1 LELVKRILFGTKIQK
16 NTIIGTSFII
26 LLLKYDGFVRKKYY
40 ICHQNIIF
48 TPTTKKT
55 MSALISVI
63 PILLLIV
70 LMMGF
75 KVSGYRSAITTLIVT
90 ILLSL
95 FAVPAM
101 SIIPEKYADTSILG
115 ITLWSIVEGLL
126 KACFPIIL
134 IIICAIFSYNILCET
149 KEVETI
155 KAQFIQMT
163 SDKGLLVLLLTWG
176 LGGVL
181 EGMAGFGTA
190 VAIPAAILIGLGF
203 KPMFSA
209 VICLVANTVAVG
221 FGAVGLPATT
231 LANQVAASGVAT
243 PEELCEVATFIIL
256 QLSLMFFITPFLILM
271 MTDKTKILKNICIAL
286 FVGTCSIIVQFCCA
300 HWIGPETPAILGSVA
315 AIFAMLIYNKLFI
328 HDENPADEVIVEKK
342 KLGIAKTL
350 KAWSVY
356 GLIIFFI
363 LISSKIVPP
372 VNDLLSNTLVTKF
385 DIPVIGNTF
394 KFGWLSNAGLMI
406 FLGAVI
412 GGMIQGMSLSSLM
425 NLLAKTTLNLQKTI
439 VTICCLVAIAML
451 MNNTGMTNDI
461 AKGLVLLTG
470 ATFPFF
476 APLIGSI
483 GTFVTGSAT
492 NANILFGKLQAT
504 AASDLGLVNQ
514 GTFFGVTG
522 NETNWLAAANCAGS
536 EGGKLLSPQSIAIA
550 TAACNMEGQD
560 GNIMRKTMPFA
571 IFWILMN
578 GLIVFL
584 GLHVI

>member
-1 LELVKRILFGTKIQK
+1 
-16 NTIIGTSFII
+16 
-26 LLLKYDGFVRKKYY
+26 
-40 ICHQNIIF
+40 
-48 TPTTKKT
+48 
-55 MSALISVI
+55 MSALVSAI
-63 PILLLIV
+63 PILLLII

-75 KVSGYRSAITTLIVT
+75 KVSGYKSAIITLIVT
-90 ILLSL
+90 VVLAL
-95 FAVPAM
+95 FAAPAM
-101 SIIPEKYADTSILG
+101 GIVPQKYAEASIFG
-115 ITLWSIVEGLL
+115 ITIWSVVEGLL

-149 KEVETI
+149 KEIETI
-155 KAQFIQMT
+155 KTQFIQMT

-209 VICLVANTVAVG
+209 VICLIANTVAVG

-231 LANQVAASGVAT
+231 LANQVAASGTAT

-256 QLSLMFFITPFLILM
+256 QLSLMFYITPFLILM
-271 MTDKTKILKNICIAL
+271 LTDKTKILKNVSIAL
-286 FVGTCSIIVQFCCA
+286 FVGTCSIVVQFCCA
-300 HWIGPETPAILGSVA
+300 HFIGPETPAILGSVA
-315 AIFAMLIYNKLFI
+315 AIAAMLLYNKLFI
-328 HDENPADEVIVEKK
+328 HDENPNDEVKVERKNFG
-342 KLGIAKTL
+342 LTKTL

-372 VNDLLSNTLVTKF
+372 INELLGSTLVTKF
-385 DIPVIGNTF
+385 DLPVIGNTF

-406 FLGAVI
+406 FLGAMI
-412 GGMIQGMSLSSLM
+412 GGLIQGMSFGALM
-425 NLLAKTTLNLQKTI
+425 KLLAKTTLNLQKTV
-439 VTICCLVAIAML
+439 VTICCLVAMAML

-461 AKGLVLLTG
+461 AKGLVMLTG
-470 ATFPFF
+470 AAFPFF

-514 GTFFGVTG
+514 GTFFGVSG
-522 NETNWLAAANCAGS
+522 SETNWLAAANCAGS

-550 TAACNMEGQD
+550 TAACDMEGQD
-560 GNIMRKTMPFA
+560 GDIMRKTMPFA

-578 GLIVFL
+578 GLMVFL

>member
-1 LELVKRILFGTKIQK
+1 MAAI
-16 NTIIGTSFII
+16 
-26 LLLKYDGFVRKKYY
+26 
-40 ICHQNIIF
+40 
-48 TPTTKKT
+48 
-55 MSALISVI
+55 ISVI
-63 PILLLIV
+63 PILLLFV
-70 LMMGF
+70 LMMGL
-75 KVSGYRSAITTLIVT
+75 KVSGWKSALVTLVVT
-90 ILLSL
+90 ILLAL
-95 FAVPAM
+95 FVAPSIGIVPA
-101 SIIPEKYADTSILG
+101 KYAGASIYG
-115 ITLWSIVEGLL
+115 IAFWSVIEGFL

-134 IIICAIFSYNILCET
+134 IVICAIFSYSILCET
-149 KEVETI
+149 KEIETI
-155 KAQFIQMT
+155 KAQFIQLT

-176 LGGVL
+176 FGGVL

-231 LANQVAASGVAT
+231 LAN
-243 PEELCEVATFIIL
+243 EVAGELTGGMASHEMLCSISTYIII
-256 QLSLMFFITPFLILM
+256 QLSLMFYITPFFILM
-271 MTDKTKILKNICIAL
+271 MTDRTKLLKNVTLAF
-286 FVGTCSIIVQFCCA
+286 FVGTFSILIQFLCA
-300 HWIGPETPAILGSVA
+300 LFLGPETPAILGSVGS
-315 AIFAMLIYNKLFI
+315 IIAMLIYNKLFI
-328 HDENPADEVIVEKK
+328 RDENPADEVIVEKK
-342 KLGIAKTL
+342 KFGLAKTL

-372 VNDLLSNTLVTKF
+372 INEVLNQTLVTKF
-385 DIPVIGNTF
+385 DLPVIGNTF

-412 GGMIQGMSLSSLM
+412 GGLIQGMSIGKLLK
-425 NLLAKTTLNLQKTI
+425 LLAKTTLNLQKTV
-439 VTICCLVAIAML
+439 VTICCLVAMAML

-470 ATFPFF
+470 AAFPFF

-522 NETNWLAAANCAGS
+522 SETNWLAAANCAGS

-550 TAACNMEGQD
+550 TAACDMEGQD
-560 GNIMRKTMPFA
+560 GDIMRKTMPFA

-578 GLIVFL
+578 GLMVFL

>member
-1 LELVKRILFGTKIQK
+1 
-16 NTIIGTSFII
+16 
-26 LLLKYDGFVRKKYY
+26 
-40 ICHQNIIF
+40 
-48 TPTTKKT
+48 
-55 MSALISVI
+55 MSALVSAI

-75 KVSGYRSAITTLIVT
+75 KVSGYKSAIITLIVT
-90 ILLSL
+90 VVLAL
-95 FAVPAM
+95 FAAPTLGIV
-101 SIIPEKYADTSILG
+101 PEKYAQASIVG
-115 ITLWSIVEGLL
+115 ITLWSVVEGLL

-149 KEVETI
+149 KEIETI
-155 KAQFIQMT
+155 KTQFIQMT

-209 VICLVANTVAVG
+209 VICLIANTVAVG

-231 LANQVAASGVAT
+231 LANQVAASGTAT

-271 MTDKTKILKNICIAL
+271 LTDKTKVVKNICIAL
-286 FVGTCSIIVQFCCA
+286 FVGSFSIIVQFCCA
-300 HWIGPETPAILGSVA
+300 HFIGPETPAILGSVA
-315 AIFAMLIYNKLFI
+315 AIAAMLIYNKLFI
-328 HDENPADEVIVEKK
+328 HDESANDTVQIEKK
-342 KLGIAKTL
+342 NFGLVKTL

-372 VNDLLSNTLVTKF
+372 VNELLGSTLVTKF
-385 DIPVIGNTF
+385 ELPVIGNTF

-412 GGMIQGMSLSSLM
+412 GGLIQGMSIGALLK
-425 NLLAKTTLNLQKTI
+425 LLAKTTLNLQKTV
-439 VTICCLVAIAML
+439 VTICCLVAMAML
-451 MNNTGMTNDI
+451 MNNVGMTNDI
-461 AKGLVLLTG
+461 AKGLVMLTG
-470 ATFPFF
+470 VAFPFF

-504 AASDLGLVNQ
+504 AATDLGLVNQ
-514 GTFFGVTG
+514 GTFFGVSG
-522 NETNWLAAANCAGS
+522 SETNWLAAANCAGS

-550 TAACNMEGQD
+550 TAACDMEGQD
-560 GNIMRKTMPFA
+560 GDIMRKTMPFA

-578 GLIVFL
+578 GLMVFL

>member
-1 LELVKRILFGTKIQK
+1 MTALV
-16 NTIIGTSFII
+16 
-26 LLLKYDGFVRKKYY
+26 
-40 ICHQNIIF
+40 
-48 TPTTKKT
+48 
-55 MSALISVI
+55 SVI

-75 KVSGYRSAITTLIVT
+75 KVSGYKSAIVTLVVT
-90 ILLSL
+90 VLLAL
-95 FAVPAM
+95 FAAPAM
-101 SIIPEKYADTSILG
+101 GIIPEKYTGVSIYG
-115 ITLWSIVEGLL
+115 ITLWSVIEGFL

-149 KEVETI
+149 KEIETI
-155 KAQFIQMT
+155 KTQFIQMT

-231 LANQVAASGVAT
+231 LANQVAASGAAS
-243 PEELCEVATFIIL
+243 PEELCEVATFIIV

-271 MTDKTKILKNICIAL
+271 MTDRKKILKNLSIAL
-286 FVGTCSIIVQFCCA
+286 FVGAFSITVQFCCA
-300 HWIGPETPAILGSVA
+300 HFIGPETPAILGSVA
-315 AIFAMLIYNKLFI
+315 AIIAMLIYNKLFI
-328 HDENPADEVIVEKK
+328 KNTDADGVKIEKK
-342 KLGIAKTL
+342 KFGMKKTL

-372 VNDLLSNTLVTKF
+372 VNELLNNTLVTKF
-385 DIPVIGNTF
+385 DIPVIGNAF

-406 FLGAVI
+406 FLGAII
-412 GGMIQGMSLSSLM
+412 GGLIQGMSFGRLM
-425 NLLAKTTLNLQKTI
+425 RLLAKTTINLQKTV
-439 VTICCLVAIAML
+439 VTICCLVAMAML

-461 AKGLVLLTG
+461 AKGLVELTG
-470 ATFPFF
+470 SVFPFF

-504 AASDLGLVNQ
+504 AASDLGLVHQ
-514 GTFFGVTG
+514 STFFGISG

-550 TAACNMEGQD
+550 TAACDMEGQD
-560 GNIMRKTMPFA
+560 GEIMRKTMPFA

-578 GLIVFL
+578 GLMVFL
-584 GLHVI
+584 GLHVF

>member
-1 LELVKRILFGTKIQK
+1 
-16 NTIIGTSFII
+16 
-26 LLLKYDGFVRKKYY
+26 
-40 ICHQNIIF
+40 
-48 TPTTKKT
+48 
-55 MSALISVI
+55 
-63 PILLLIV
+63 
-70 LMMGF
+70 MMGF
-75 KVSGYRSAITTLIVT
+75 KVSGYKSAIVTLIVT
-90 ILLSL
+90 ILLAL
-95 FAVPAM
+95 FAAPSLGIV
-101 SIIPEKYADTSILG
+101 PEKFADASIVG
-115 ITLWSIVEGLL
+115 VSIWSVVEGLL

-149 KEVETI
+149 KEIETI
-155 KAQFIQMT
+155 KTQFIQMT

-231 LANQVAASGVAT
+231 LANQVAAEGVAS
-243 PEELCEVATFIIL
+243 PEMLCEVATFIII
-256 QLSLMFFITPFLILM
+256 QLALMFYITPFLILM
-271 MTDKTKILKNICIAL
+271 MTDRKKIVKNITLAL
-286 FVGTCSIIVQFCCA
+286 FVGTFSILVQFCCA
-300 HWIGPETPAILGSVA
+300 HFIGPETPAILGSVA
-315 AIFAMLIYNKLFI
+315 AIIAMLIYNKLFI
-328 HDENPADEVIVEKK
+328 HDEDASDEVIVEKK
-342 KLGIAKTL
+342 KFGTAKTL

-363 LISSKIVPP
+363 LISSKIVPAI
-372 VNDLLSNTLVTKF
+372 NTALNSTLVTQF
-385 DIPVIGNTF
+385 NLPVTGNTF

-412 GGMIQGMSLSSLM
+412 GGMIQGLSFGKLM
-425 NLLAKTTLNLQKTI
+425 KLLCKTTINLQKTA
-439 VTICCLVAIAML
+439 VTICCLVAMAML

-461 AKGLVLLTG
+461 AKGLVALTG
-470 ATFPFF
+470 TFFPFF

-514 GTFFGVTG
+514 GTFFGVSG

-550 TAACNMEGQD
+550 TAACDMEGQD
-560 GNIMRKTMPFA
+560 GEIMRKTMPFA

-578 GLIVFL
+578 GLMVFL
-584 GLHVI
+584 GLHVF

>member
-1 LELVKRILFGTKIQK
+1 
-16 NTIIGTSFII
+16 
-26 LLLKYDGFVRKKYY
+26 
-40 ICHQNIIF
+40 
-48 TPTTKKT
+48 
-55 MSALISVI
+55 MSALVSAI

-75 KVSGYRSAITTLIVT
+75 KVSGYKSAIVTLIVT
-90 ILLSL
+90 VVLAL
-95 FAVPAM
+95 FAAPALG
-101 SIIPEKYADTSILG
+101 IVPEKYAQASIVG
-115 ITLWSIVEGLL
+115 ITLWSVVEGLL

-149 KEVETI
+149 KEIETI
-155 KAQFIQMT
+155 KTQFIQMT

-209 VICLVANTVAVG
+209 VICLIANTVAVG

-231 LANQVAASGVAT
+231 LANQVAASGTAT

-271 MTDKTKILKNICIAL
+271 LTDKTKVIKNLCIAL
-286 FVGTCSIIVQFCCA
+286 FVGSFSIIVQFCCA
-300 HWIGPETPAILGSVA
+300 HFIGPETPAILGSVA
-315 AIFAMLIYNKLFI
+315 AIAAMLIYNKLFI
-328 HDENPADEVIVEKK
+328 HDESANDTVQIEKQNFG
-342 KLGIAKTL
+342 LVKTL

-372 VNDLLSNTLVTKF
+372 VNELLGSTLVTKF
-385 DIPVIGNTF
+385 DLPVIGNTF

-412 GGMIQGMSLSSLM
+412 GGLIQGMSIGALLK
-425 NLLAKTTLNLQKTI
+425 LLAKTTLNLQKTV
-439 VTICCLVAIAML
+439 VTICCLVAMAML
-451 MNNTGMTNDI
+451 MNNVGMTNDI
-461 AKGLVLLTG
+461 AKGLVMLTG
-470 ATFPFF
+470 VAFPFF

-504 AASDLGLVNQ
+504 AATDLGLVNQ
-514 GTFFGVTG
+514 GTFFGVSG
-522 NETNWLAAANCAGS
+522 SETNWLAAANCAGS

-550 TAACNMEGQD
+550 TAACDMEGQD
-560 GNIMRKTMPFA
+560 GDIMRKTMPFA

-578 GLIVFL
+578 GLMVFL

>member
-1 LELVKRILFGTKIQK
+1 
-16 NTIIGTSFII
+16 
-26 LLLKYDGFVRKKYY
+26 
-40 ICHQNIIF
+40 
-48 TPTTKKT
+48 
-55 MSALISVI
+55 
-63 PILLLIV
+63 
-70 LMMGF
+70 
-75 KVSGYRSAITTLIVT
+75 
-90 ILLSL
+90 
-95 FAVPAM
+95 
-101 SIIPEKYADTSILG
+101 
-115 ITLWSIVEGLL
+115 
-126 KACFPIIL
+126 
-134 IIICAIFSYNILCET
+134 
-149 KEVETI
+149 
-155 KAQFIQMT
+155 
-163 SDKGLLVLLLTWG
+163 
-176 LGGVL
+176 
-181 EGMAGFGTA
+181 
-190 VAIPAAILIGLGF
+190 
-203 KPMFSA
+203 
-209 VICLVANTVAVG
+209 
-221 FGAVGLPATT
+221 
-231 LANQVAASGVAT
+231 
-243 PEELCEVATFIIL
+243 
-256 QLSLMFFITPFLILM
+256 
-271 MTDKTKILKNICIAL
+271 
-286 FVGTCSIIVQFCCA
+286 
-300 HWIGPETPAILGSVA
+300 
-315 AIFAMLIYNKLFI
+315 MLIYNKLFI

-385 DIPVIGNTF
+385 DIAVIGNTF

-504 AASDLGLVNQ
+504 AASDLGMVNQ

-578 GLIVFL
+578 GLMVFL

>member
-1 LELVKRILFGTKIQK
+1 
-16 NTIIGTSFII
+16 
-26 LLLKYDGFVRKKYY
+26 
-40 ICHQNIIF
+40 
-48 TPTTKKT
+48 
-55 MSALISVI
+55 MSALVSVI
-63 PILLLIV
+63 PIVLLIV

-75 KVSGYRSAITTLIVT
+75 KVSGYKSAIVTLVVT
-90 ILLSL
+90 ILLAL
-95 FAVPAM
+95 FAAPALG
-101 SIIPEKYADTSILG
+101 IIPEKFNDVSIYG
-115 ITLWSIVEGLL
+115 ITLWSVIEGFL

-149 KEVETI
+149 KEIETI
-155 KAQFIQMT
+155 KTQFIQMT

-209 VICLVANTVAVG
+209 VICLIANTVAVG

-231 LANQVAASGVAT
+231 LANQVAAEGVAS
-243 PEELCEVATFIIL
+243 PEMLCEVATFIIV
-256 QLSLMFFITPFLILM
+256 QLALMFYITPFIILM
-271 MTDKTKILKNICIAL
+271 MTDRTKIMKNISLAL
-286 FVGTCSIIVQFCCA
+286 FVGTFSIIVQFCCA
-300 HWIGPETPAILGSVA
+300 HFIGPETPAILGSVA
-315 AIFAMLIYNKLFI
+315 AIIAMLIYNKLFI
-328 HDENPADEVIVEKK
+328 HDESPSDEVVVEKK
-342 KLGIAKTL
+342 KFGLSKTL

-363 LISSKIVPP
+363 LISSKIVPSI
-372 VNDLLSNTLVTKF
+372 NALLNSNLVTQF
-385 DIPVIGNTF
+385 ELPVIGNTF

-412 GGMIQGMSLSSLM
+412 GGLIQGLSFGKLM
-425 NLLAKTTLNLQKTI
+425 NILAKTTINLQKTV
-439 VTICCLVAIAML
+439 VTICCLVAMAML

-461 AKGLVLLTG
+461 AKGLVALTG
-470 ATFPFF
+470 AAFPFF

-504 AASDLGLVNQ
+504 AAADLGLVNQ
-514 GTFFGVTG
+514 STFFGVPG

-550 TAACNMEGQD
+550 TAACDMEGQD
-560 GNIMRKTMPFA
+560 GDIMRKTMPFA

-578 GLIVFL
+578 GLMVFL
-584 GLHVI
+584 GLHVF

>member
-1 LELVKRILFGTKIQK
+1 MT
-16 NTIIGTSFII
+16 
-26 LLLKYDGFVRKKYY
+26 
-40 ICHQNIIF
+40 
-48 TPTTKKT
+48 
-55 MSALISVI
+55 ALISVI
-63 PILLLIV
+63 PIVLLIV

-75 KVSGYRSAITTLIVT
+75 KVSGYKSAMITLVVT
-90 ILLSL
+90 IFLALC
-95 FAVPAM
+95 AVPAM
-101 SIIPEKYADTSILG
+101 GIIPAKYADVSIFG
-115 ITLWSIVEGLL
+115 ITIWSVVEGFL

-149 KEVETI
+149 KEIETI

-209 VICLVANTVAVG
+209 VICLIANTVAVG

-231 LANQVAASGVAT
+231 LANQVAAEGVAS
-243 PEELCEVATFIIL
+243 PEMLCEVATFIIV
-256 QLSLMFFITPFLILM
+256 QLSLMFYITPFLILM
-271 MTDKTKILKNICIAL
+271 MTDRTKIVKNITLAL
-286 FVGTCSIIVQFCCA
+286 FVGTFSIIVQFCCA
-300 HWIGPETPAILGSVA
+300 HFIGPETPAILGSVA
-315 AIFAMLIYNKLFI
+315 AIIAMLIYNKLFI
-328 HDENPADEVIVEKK
+328 HDENPSDEVVVEKK
-342 KLGIAKTL
+342 KFGMSKTL

-372 VNDLLSNTLVTKF
+372 INQILNETLVTKF
-385 DIPVIGNTF
+385 DLPTIGNTF

-406 FLGAVI
+406 FLGATI
-412 GGMIQGMSLSSLM
+412 GGLIQGMSFGKLM
-425 NLLAKTTLNLQKTI
+425 KLLAKTTINLQKTA
-439 VTICCLVAIAML
+439 VTICCLVAMAML

-461 AKGLVLLTG
+461 AKGLVALTG
-470 ATFPFF
+470 TFFPFF

-504 AASDLGLVNQ
+504 AASDLGLVNHS
-514 GTFFGVTG
+514 TFFGVPG

-550 TAACNMEGQD
+550 TAACDMEGQD
-560 GNIMRKTMPFA
+560 GDIMRKTMPFA

-578 GLIVFL
+578 GLMVYL
-584 GLHVI
+584 GLTL

>member
-1 LELVKRILFGTKIQK
+1 
-16 NTIIGTSFII
+16 
-26 LLLKYDGFVRKKYY
+26 
-40 ICHQNIIF
+40 
-48 TPTTKKT
+48 
-55 MSALISVI
+55 MSALVSVI
-63 PILLLIV
+63 PIVLLIV

-75 KVSGYRSAITTLIVT
+75 KVSGYKSAIVTLIVT
-90 ILLSL
+90 ILLAL
-95 FAVPAM
+95 FAAPAM
-101 SIIPEKYADTSILG
+101 GIVPEKFAEASIFGLSW
-115 ITLWSIVEGLL
+115 WSIVEGLL

-149 KEVETI
+149 KELETI
-155 KAQFIQMT
+155 KTQFIQMT
-163 SDKGLLVLLLTWG
+163 SEKGLLVLLLTWG

-209 VICLVANTVAVG
+209 VICLIANTVAVG

-231 LANQVAASGVAT
+231 LANQVAAEGVAS
-243 PEELCEVATFIIL
+243 PEMLCEVATFIII
-256 QLSLMFFITPFLILM
+256 QLALMFYITPFLILM
-271 MTDKTKILKNICIAL
+271 MTDRKKILKNISLAL
-286 FVGTCSIIVQFCCA
+286 FVGTFSIIVQFCCA
-300 HWIGPETPAILGSVA
+300 HFIGPETPAILGSVA
-315 AIFAMLIYNKLFI
+315 AIIAMLIYNKLFI
-328 HDENPADEVIVEKK
+328 RDENPSDEVIVEKK
-342 KLGIAKTL
+342 KFGLAKTL

-363 LISSKIVPP
+363 LISSKIVPAI
-372 VNDLLSNTLVTKF
+372 NTALNSTLVTQF
-385 DIPVIGNTF
+385 SLPVTGNAF

-406 FLGAVI
+406 FLGAMI
-412 GGMIQGMSLSSLM
+412 GGLIQGMSFGRLM
-425 NLLAKTTLNLQKTI
+425 KLLAKTTLNLQKTA
-439 VTICCLVAIAML
+439 VTICCLVAMAML

-461 AKGLVLLTG
+461 AKGLVALTG
-470 ATFPFF
+470 TFFPFF

-514 GTFFGVTG
+514 STFFGGSG

-550 TAACNMEGQD
+550 TAACDMEGQD
-560 GNIMRKTMPFA
+560 GDIMRKTMPFA

-578 GLIVFL
+578 GLMVFL
-584 GLHVI
+584 GLHVF

>member
-1 LELVKRILFGTKIQK
+1 
-16 NTIIGTSFII
+16 
-26 LLLKYDGFVRKKYY
+26 
-40 ICHQNIIF
+40 
-48 TPTTKKT
+48 
-55 MSALISVI
+55 MSALVSAI

-75 KVSGYRSAITTLIVT
+75 KVSGYKSAIVTLIVT
-90 ILLSL
+90 VVLAL
-95 FAVPAM
+95 FAAPALG
-101 SIIPEKYADTSILG
+101 IVPEKYAQASIVG
-115 ITLWSIVEGLL
+115 ITLWSVVEGLL

-134 IIICAIFSYNILCET
+134 ISICAIFSYNILCET
-149 KEVETI
+149 KEIETI
-155 KAQFIQMT
+155 KTQFIQMT

-209 VICLVANTVAVG
+209 VICLIANTVAVG

-231 LANQVAASGVAT
+231 LANQVAASGTAT

-271 MTDKTKILKNICIAL
+271 LTDKTKVIKNICIAL
-286 FVGTCSIIVQFCCA
+286 FVGSFSIIVQFCCA
-300 HWIGPETPAILGSVA
+300 HFIGPETPAILGSVA
-315 AIFAMLIYNKLFI
+315 AIAAMLIYNKLFI
-328 HDENPADEVIVEKK
+328 HDESANDTVQIEKK
-342 KLGIAKTL
+342 NFGLVKTL

-372 VNDLLSNTLVTKF
+372 VNELLGSTLVTKF
-385 DIPVIGNTF
+385 ELPVIGNTF

-406 FLGAVI
+406 FLGAMI
-412 GGMIQGMSLSSLM
+412 GGLIQGMSIRALLK
-425 NLLAKTTLNLQKTI
+425 LLAKTTLNLQKTV
-439 VTICCLVAIAML
+439 VTICCLVAMAML
-451 MNNTGMTNDI
+451 MNNVGMTNDI
-461 AKGLVLLTG
+461 AKGLVMLTG
-470 ATFPFF
+470 VAFPFF

-504 AASDLGLVNQ
+504 AATDLGLVNQ
-514 GTFFGVTG
+514 GTFFGVSG
-522 NETNWLAAANCAGS
+522 SETNWLAAANCAGS

-550 TAACNMEGQD
+550 TAACDMEGQD
-560 GNIMRKTMPFA
+560 GDIMRKTMPFA

-578 GLIVFL
+578 GLMVFL

>member
-1 LELVKRILFGTKIQK
+1 
-16 NTIIGTSFII
+16 
-26 LLLKYDGFVRKKYY
+26 
-40 ICHQNIIF
+40 
-48 TPTTKKT
+48 

-63 PILLLIV
+63 PIVLLIV

-75 KVSGYRSAITTLIVT
+75 KVSGYKSAIVTLIVT
-90 ILLSL
+90 IILAL
-95 FAVPAM
+95 FTAPAM
-101 SIIPEKYADTSILG
+101 GIIPEKYEGLSIYG
-115 ITLWSIVEGLL
+115 ITLWSVIEGLL

-134 IIICAIFSYNILCET
+134 IIICAIYSYNILCET
-149 KEVETI
+149 KEIETI
-155 KAQFIQMT
+155 KTQFIQMT

-190 VAIPAAILIGLGF
+190 VAIPAASLIGLGF
-203 KPMFSA
+203 KPMCSA
-209 VICLVANTVAVG
+209 VICLIANTVAVG

-231 LANQVAASGVAT
+231 LANQVAAEGVAS
-243 PEELCEVATFIIL
+243 PEMLCEVATFIIV
-256 QLSLMFFITPFLILM
+256 QLSLMFYITPFLILM
-271 MTDKTKILKNICIAL
+271 MTDRTKIVKNITLAL
-286 FVGTCSIIVQFCCA
+286 FVGTFSIIVQFCCA
-300 HWIGPETPAILGSVA
+300 HFIGPETPAILGSVA
-315 AIFAMLIYNKLFI
+315 AIIAMLIYNKLFI
-328 HDENPADEVIVEKK
+328 HDENPSDEVVVEKK
-342 KLGIAKTL
+342 KFGMSKTL

-372 VNDLLSNTLVTKF
+372 INQILNETLVTKF
-385 DIPVIGNTF
+385 DLPTIGNTF

-406 FLGAVI
+406 FLGATI
-412 GGMIQGMSLSSLM
+412 GGLIQGMSFGKLM
-425 NLLAKTTLNLQKTI
+425 KLLAKTTINLQKTA
-439 VTICCLVAIAML
+439 VTICCLVAMAML

-461 AKGLVLLTG
+461 AKGLVALTG
-470 ATFPFF
+470 TFFPFF

-504 AASDLGLVNQ
+504 AASDLGLVNHS
-514 GTFFGVTG
+514 TFFGVPG

-550 TAACNMEGQD
+550 TAACDMEGQD
-560 GNIMRKTMPFA
+560 GDIMRKTMPFA

-578 GLIVFL
+578 GLMVYL
-584 GLHVI
+584 GLTL

>member
-1 LELVKRILFGTKIQK
+1 
-16 NTIIGTSFII
+16 
-26 LLLKYDGFVRKKYY
+26 
-40 ICHQNIIF
+40 
-48 TPTTKKT
+48 
-55 MSALISVI
+55 MSALVSAI

-75 KVSGYRSAITTLIVT
+75 KVSGYKSAIITLIVT
-90 ILLSL
+90 VVLAL
-95 FAVPAM
+95 FAAPALG
-101 SIIPEKYADTSILG
+101 IVPEKYAQASIVG
-115 ITLWSIVEGLL
+115 ITLWSVVEGLL

-149 KEVETI
+149 KEIETI
-155 KAQFIQMT
+155 KTQFIQMT

-209 VICLVANTVAVG
+209 VICLIANTVAVG

-231 LANQVAASGVAT
+231 LANQVAASGTAT

-271 MTDKTKILKNICIAL
+271 LTDKTKVVKNICIAL
-286 FVGTCSIIVQFCCA
+286 FVGSFSIIVQFCCA
-300 HWIGPETPAILGSVA
+300 HFIGPETPAILGSVA
-315 AIFAMLIYNKLFI
+315 AIAAMLIYNKLFI
-328 HDENPADEVIVEKK
+328 HDENPNDEVKVEKK
-342 KLGIAKTL
+342 NFGLVKTL

-372 VNDLLSNTLVTKF
+372 VNELLGSTLVTKF
-385 DIPVIGNTF
+385 ELPVIGNTF

-412 GGMIQGMSLSSLM
+412 GGLIQGMSIGALLK
-425 NLLAKTTLNLQKTI
+425 LLAKTTLNLQKTV
-439 VTICCLVAIAML
+439 VTICCLVAMAML
-451 MNNTGMTNDI
+451 MNNVGMTNDI
-461 AKGLVLLTG
+461 AKGLVMLTG
-470 ATFPFF
+470 VAFPFF

-504 AASDLGLVNQ
+504 AATDLGLVNQ
-514 GTFFGVTG
+514 GTFFGVSG
-522 NETNWLAAANCAGS
+522 SETNWLAAANCAGS

-550 TAACNMEGQD
+550 TAACDMEGQD
-560 GNIMRKTMPFA
+560 GDIMRKTMPFA

-578 GLIVFL
+578 GLMVFL

>member
-1 LELVKRILFGTKIQK
+1 
-16 NTIIGTSFII
+16 
-26 LLLKYDGFVRKKYY
+26 
-40 ICHQNIIF
+40 
-48 TPTTKKT
+48 
-55 MSALISVI
+55 MSALVSAI

-75 KVSGYRSAITTLIVT
+75 KVSGYKSAIITLIVT
-90 ILLSL
+90 IILALYAAPVL
-95 FAVPAM
+95 GIVPD
-101 SIIPEKYADTSILG
+101 KYARASIYG
-115 ITLWSIVEGLL
+115 ITLWSIIEGFL

-149 KEVETI
+149 KEIETI
-155 KAQFIQMT
+155 KTQFIQMT

-209 VICLVANTVAVG
+209 VICLIANTVAVG

-231 LANQVAASGVAT
+231 LANQVAASGTAT

-271 MTDKTKILKNICIAL
+271 LTDKTKILKNLCIAL
-286 FVGTCSIIVQFCCA
+286 FVGSFSIVVQFCCA
-300 HWIGPETPAILGSVA
+300 HFIGPETPAILGSVA
-315 AIFAMLIYNKLFI
+315 AIIAMLIYNKLFI
-328 HDENPADEVIVEKK
+328 KDENPNDAVKIEKK
-342 KLGIAKTL
+342 NFGLAKTL

-372 VNDLLSNTLVTKF
+372 INELLGSTLVTKF
-385 DIPVIGNTF
+385 DLPVIGNTF

-412 GGMIQGMSLSSLM
+412 GGLIQGMSIGALLK
-425 NLLAKTTLNLQKTI
+425 LLAKTTLNLQKTVI
-439 VTICCLVAIAML
+439 TICCLVAMAML
-451 MNNTGMTNDI
+451 MNNVGMTNDI
-461 AKGLVLLTG
+461 AKGLVMLTG
-470 ATFPFF
+470 AAFPFF

-514 GTFFGVTG
+514 GSFFGVSG

-550 TAACNMEGQD
+550 TAACDMEGQD
-560 GNIMRKTMPFA
+560 GDIMRKTMPFA

-578 GLIVFL
+578 GLMVFL

>member
-1 LELVKRILFGTKIQK
+1 
-16 NTIIGTSFII
+16 
-26 LLLKYDGFVRKKYY
+26 
-40 ICHQNIIF
+40 
-48 TPTTKKT
+48 
-55 MSALISVI
+55 MSALVSAI

-75 KVSGYRSAITTLIVT
+75 KVSGYKSAIVTLIVT
-90 ILLSL
+90 VVLAL
-95 FAVPAM
+95 FAAPALG
-101 SIIPEKYADTSILG
+101 IVPEKYAQASIVG
-115 ITLWSIVEGLL
+115 ITLWSVVEGLL

-149 KEVETI
+149 KEIETI
-155 KAQFIQMT
+155 KTQFIQMT

-209 VICLVANTVAVG
+209 VICLIANTVAVG

-231 LANQVAASGVAT
+231 LANQVAASGTAT

-271 MTDKTKILKNICIAL
+271 LTDKTKVVKNICIAL
-286 FVGTCSIIVQFCCA
+286 FVGSFSIIVQFCCA
-300 HWIGPETPAILGSVA
+300 HFIGPETPAILGSVA
-315 AIFAMLIYNKLFI
+315 AIAAMLIYNKLFI
-328 HDENPADEVIVEKK
+328 HDESANDTVQIEKK
-342 KLGIAKTL
+342 NFGLVKTL

-372 VNDLLSNTLVTKF
+372 VNELLGSTLVTKF
-385 DIPVIGNTF
+385 DLPVIGNTF

-406 FLGAVI
+406 FLGAMI
-412 GGMIQGMSLSSLM
+412 GGLIQGMSIGALLK
-425 NLLAKTTLNLQKTI
+425 LLAKTTLNLQKTV
-439 VTICCLVAIAML
+439 VTICCLVAMAML
-451 MNNTGMTNDI
+451 MNNVGMTNDI
-461 AKGLVLLTG
+461 AKGLVMLTG
-470 ATFPFF
+470 VAFPFF

-514 GTFFGVTG
+514 GTFFGVSG
-522 NETNWLAAANCAGS
+522 SETNWLAAANCAGS

-550 TAACNMEGQD
+550 TAACDMEGQD
-560 GNIMRKTMPFA
+560 GDIMRKTMPFA

-578 GLIVFL
+578 GLMVFL

>member
-1 LELVKRILFGTKIQK
+1 MAAIV
-16 NTIIGTSFII
+16 
-26 LLLKYDGFVRKKYY
+26 
-40 ICHQNIIF
+40 
-48 TPTTKKT
+48 
-55 MSALISVI
+55 SVI
-63 PILLLIV
+63 PIILLFV
-70 LMMGF
+70 LMMGL
-75 KVSGYRSAITTLIVT
+75 KMSGWKSALITLVVT
-90 ILLSL
+90 ILL
-95 FAVPAM
+95 AVLVAPSM
-101 SIIPEKYADTSILG
+101 GIVPDKYIGSSIYGITFWSIIEG
-115 ITLWSIVEGLL
+115 IL

-134 IIICAIFSYNILCET
+134 IIICAIFSYNILVET
-149 KEVETI
+149 KEIETI
-155 KAQFIQMT
+155 KTQFIQLT

-176 LGGVL
+176 FGGVL

-209 VICLVANTVAVG
+209 VICLIANTVAVG

-231 LANQVAASGVAT
+231 LANQVAASGTDT

-256 QLSLMFFITPFLILM
+256 QLSLMFYITPFLILM
-271 MTDKTKILKNICIAL
+271 LTDKTKIVKNICIAL
-286 FVGTCSIIVQFCCA
+286 FVCTFSIIVQFCCA
-300 HWIGPETPAILGSVA
+300 HFIGPETPAILGSVA
-315 AIFAMLIYNKLFI
+315 AIIAMLLYNKLFI
-328 HDENPADEVIVEKK
+328 RDEQPSDEVIVEKK
-342 KLGIAKTL
+342 NFGLGKTL

-372 VNDLLSNTLVTKF
+372 INELLGSTLVTQVEL
-385 DIPVIGNTF
+385 PVIGNTF

-406 FLGAVI
+406 FLGAMI
-412 GGMIQGMSLSSLM
+412 GGLIQGMSLRALLR
-425 NLLAKTTLNLQKTI
+425 LLAKTTLNLQKTV
-439 VTICCLVAIAML
+439 VTICCLVAMAML

-461 AKGLVLLTG
+461 AKGLVMLTG
-470 ATFPFF
+470 VAFPFF

-504 AASDLGLVNQ
+504 AASDLGLVNH
-514 GTFFGVTG
+514 GSFFGVSG

-550 TAACNMEGQD
+550 TAACDMEGQD
-560 GNIMRKTMPFA
+560 GDIMRKTMPFA

-578 GLIVFL
+578 GLMVFL

>member
-1 LELVKRILFGTKIQK
+1 MT
-16 NTIIGTSFII
+16 
-26 LLLKYDGFVRKKYY
+26 
-40 ICHQNIIF
+40 
-48 TPTTKKT
+48 
-55 MSALISVI
+55 ALISVI

-75 KVSGYRSAITTLIVT
+75 KVSGYKSAIVTLIVT
-90 ILLSL
+90 IIIAL

-101 SIIPEKYADTSILG
+101 GIIPEKYADVSIYG
-115 ITLWSIVEGLL
+115 ITLWSVVEGFL

-149 KEVETI
+149 KEIETI
-155 KAQFIQMT
+155 KTQFIQMT

-256 QLSLMFFITPFLILM
+256 QLSLMFYITPFLILM
-271 MTDKTKILKNICIAL
+271 MTDKTKILKNITIAL
-286 FVGTCSIIVQFCCA
+286 FVGTFSIVVQFCCA
-300 HWIGPETPAILGSVA
+300 HFIGPETPAILGSVA
-315 AIFAMLIYNKLFI
+315 AIIAMLIYNKLFI
-328 HDENPADEVIVEKK
+328 KDENPADEVVVERKK
-342 KLGIAKTL
+342 FGLAK
-350 KAWSVY
+350 
-356 GLIIFFI
+356 I

-372 VNDLLSNTLVTKF
+372 INELLNNTLVTKF
-385 DIPVIGNTF
+385 DLPVIGNTF

-412 GGMIQGMSLSSLM
+412 GGLIQGMSFGKLM
-425 NLLAKTTLNLQKTI
+425 KLLAKTTLNLQKTV
-439 VTICCLVAIAML
+439 VTICCLVAMAML

-470 ATFPFF
+470 AAFPFF

-522 NETNWLAAANCAGS
+522 SETNWLAAANCAGS

-550 TAACNMEGQD
+550 TAACDMEGQD
-560 GNIMRKTMPFA
+560 GDIMRKTMPFA

-578 GLIVFL
+578 GLMVFL

>member
-1 LELVKRILFGTKIQK
+1 MTALV
-16 NTIIGTSFII
+16 
-26 LLLKYDGFVRKKYY
+26 
-40 ICHQNIIF
+40 
-48 TPTTKKT
+48 
-55 MSALISVI
+55 SVI

-75 KVSGYRSAITTLIVT
+75 KVSGYKSAVVTLAVT
-90 ILLSL
+90 IVLAL

-101 SIIPEKYADTSILG
+101 GILPEKYAGVSIYG
-115 ITLWSIVEGLL
+115 ITLWSVVEGFL

-149 KEVETI
+149 KEIETI
-155 KAQFIQMT
+155 KTQFIQMT

-231 LANQVAASGVAT
+231 LANQVAVSGVAT

-271 MTDKTKILKNICIAL
+271 MTDRTKIVKNLCIAL
-286 FVGTCSIIVQFCCA
+286 FVGTFSIIVQFCCA
-300 HWIGPETPAILGSVA
+300 HFVGPETPAILGSVA
-315 AIFAMLIYNKLFI
+315 AIIAMLIYNKLFI
-328 HDENPADEVIVEKK
+328 RDENPADEVIVEKHHFG
-342 KLGIAKTL
+342 LAKTL

-372 VNDLLSNTLVTKF
+372 INELLNTTLVTKF
-385 DIPVIGNTF
+385 DLPVIGNTF

-412 GGMIQGMSLSSLM
+412 GGLIQGMSFGKLM
-425 NLLAKTTLNLQKTI
+425 TLLAKTTLNLQKTV
-439 VTICCLVAIAML
+439 VTICCLVAMAML

-461 AKGLVLLTG
+461 AKGLVRLTG
-470 ATFPFF
+470 AAFPFF

-514 GTFFGVTG
+514 GTFFGVSG
-522 NETNWLAAANCAGS
+522 SETNWLAAANCAGS

-550 TAACNMEGQD
+550 TAACDMEGQD
-560 GNIMRKTMPFA
+560 GDIMRKTMPFA

-578 GLIVFL
+578 GLMVFL

>member
-1 LELVKRILFGTKIQK
+1 
-16 NTIIGTSFII
+16 
-26 LLLKYDGFVRKKYY
+26 
-40 ICHQNIIF
+40 
-48 TPTTKKT
+48 
-55 MSALISVI
+55 MSALVSVI

-75 KVSGYRSAITTLIVT
+75 KVSGYRSAIITLIVT
-90 ILLSL
+90 ILLAL
-95 FAVPAM
+95 FAAPAM
-101 SIIPEKYADTSILG
+101 GIIPEKFANASIFG
-115 ITLWSIVEGLL
+115 ITIWSVVEGLL

-134 IIICAIFSYNILCET
+134 IIICAIYSYNILCET
-149 KEVETI
+149 KEIETI
-155 KAQFIQMT
+155 NTQFIQMT

-209 VICLVANTVAVG
+209 VICLIANTVAVG
-221 FGAVGLPATT
+221 FGAVGLPATS
-231 LANQVAASGVAT
+231 LANQVAAEGVAS
-243 PEELCEVATFIIL
+243 PEMLCEVATFIII
-256 QLSLMFFITPFLILM
+256 QLALMFYITPFLILM
-271 MTDKTKILKNICIAL
+271 MTDRKKIVKNISLAL
-286 FVGTCSIIVQFCCA
+286 FVGTFSIIVQFCCA
-300 HWIGPETPAILGSVA
+300 HFIGPETPAILGSVA
-315 AIFAMLIYNKLFI
+315 AIIAMLIYNKLFI
-328 HDENPADEVIVEKK
+328 REEAAADEVKVEKK
-342 KLGIAKTL
+342 TFGMSKTL

-363 LISSKIVPP
+363 LISSKIVPSI
-372 VNDLLSNTLVTKF
+372 NELLNKTLVTQF
-385 DIPVIGNTF
+385 SLPVTGNGF

-406 FLGAVI
+406 FLGATI
-412 GGMIQGMSLSSLM
+412 GGMVQGMSFGKLM
-425 NLLAKTTLNLQKTI
+425 KLLAKTTINLQKTA
-439 VTICCLVAIAML
+439 VTICCLVAMAML

-461 AKGLVLLTG
+461 AKGLVALTG
-470 ATFPFF
+470 SFFPFF

-504 AASDLGLVNQ
+504 AASDLGLVNNS
-514 GTFFGVTG
+514 TFFGVPG

-560 GNIMRKTMPFA
+560 GDIMRKTMPFA

-578 GLIVFL
+578 GLMVFL
-584 GLHVI
+584 GLHVF

>member
-1 LELVKRILFGTKIQK
+1 MTALV
-16 NTIIGTSFII
+16 
-26 LLLKYDGFVRKKYY
+26 
-40 ICHQNIIF
+40 
-48 TPTTKKT
+48 
-55 MSALISVI
+55 SVI

-75 KVSGYRSAITTLIVT
+75 KVSGYKSAIVTLLVT
-90 ILLSL
+90 IVLAL

-101 SIIPEKYADTSILG
+101 GIIPEKYAGLSIYG
-115 ITLWSIVEGLL
+115 ITLWSVIEGFL

-134 IIICAIFSYNILCET
+134 IIICAIYSYNILCET
-149 KEVETI
+149 KEIETI
-155 KAQFIQMT
+155 KTQFIQMT

-190 VAIPAAILIGLGF
+190 VAIPAAILISLGF

-231 LANQVAASGVAT
+231 LANQVAASGVAS

-256 QLSLMFFITPFLILM
+256 QLSLMFYITPFLILM
-271 MTDKTKILKNICIAL
+271 MTDRKKILKNISIAL
-286 FVGTCSIIVQFCCA
+286 FVGTFSIIVQFCCA
-300 HWIGPETPAILGSVA
+300 HFIGPETPAILGSVA
-315 AIFAMLIYNKLFI
+315 AICAMLIYNRLFI
-328 HDENPADEVIVEKK
+328 KKNENVDEEGTENSLQTERKK
-342 KLGIAKTL
+342 FGLSKTL

-372 VNDLLSNTLVTKF
+372 VNELLNSTLVTKF
-385 DIPVIGNTF
+385 DLPVTGNAF

-406 FLGAVI
+406 FLGAII
-412 GGMIQGMSLSSLM
+412 GGLIQGLSFGRLM
-425 NLLAKTTLNLQKTI
+425 KLLAKTTVNLQKTV
-439 VTICCLVAIAML
+439 VTICCLVAMAML

-461 AKGLVLLTG
+461 AKGLVQLTG
-470 ATFPFF
+470 AVFPFF

-504 AASDLGLVNQ
+504 AAGDLGLVNQ
-514 GTFFGVTG
+514 GTFFGVSG

-560 GNIMRKTMPFA
+560 GDIMRKTMPFA

-578 GLIVFL
+578 GLMVFL
-584 GLHVI
+584 GLHVF

>member
-1 LELVKRILFGTKIQK
+1 
-16 NTIIGTSFII
+16 
-26 LLLKYDGFVRKKYY
+26 
-40 ICHQNIIF
+40 
-48 TPTTKKT
+48 
-55 MSALISVI
+55 MSAFVSVI
-63 PILLLIV
+63 PIVLLIV

-75 KVSGYRSAITTLIVT
+75 KVSGFKSAIVTLVVT
-90 ILLSL
+90 ILLAL
-95 FAVPAM
+95 FAAPALGIVPERLANA
-101 SIIPEKYADTSILG
+101 SIYGVTGFSIL
-115 ITLWSIVEGLL
+115 LGLL

-149 KEVETI
+149 KEIETI
-155 KAQFIQMT
+155 KTQFIQMT

-231 LANQVAASGVAT
+231 LANQVIEGGAS
-243 PEELCEVATFIIL
+243 PEELCEIATFIIV

-271 MTDKTKILKNICIAL
+271 MTDRKKILKNLCIAL
-286 FVGTCSIIVQFCCA
+286 FVGTFSIIVQFCCA
-300 HWIGPETPAILGSVA
+300 HFIGPETPAILGSVA
-315 AIFAMLIYNKLFI
+315 AIIAMLIYNKLFI
-328 HDENPADEVIVEKK
+328 KDENPSDEVVVERKK
-342 KLGIAKTL
+342 FGMSKTL

-356 GLIIFFI
+356 GLVIFFI

-372 VNDLLSNTLVTKF
+372 VNELLNSTLVTKF
-385 DIPVIGNTF
+385 DMPILSTPDAAVSF
-394 KFGWLSNAGLMI
+394 KFGWLSNPGLMI

-412 GGMIQGMSLSSLM
+412 GGLIQGLTFSKLLK
-425 NLLAKTTLNLQKTI
+425 LLAKTTLSLQKTV
-439 VTICCLVAIAML
+439 VTICCLVAMAMI
-451 MNNTGMTNDI
+451 MEYTGMTSDI

-470 ATFPFF
+470 SAFPFF

-492 NANILFGKLQAT
+492 NANILFGKLQAI
-504 AASDLGLVNQ
+504 AAHDLGLVNQ
-514 GTFFGVTG
+514 GTFFGVSG
-522 NETNWLAAANCAGS
+522 SETNWLAAANCAGS

-550 TAACNMEGQD
+550 TAACDMEGQD
-560 GNIMRKTMPFA
+560 GDIMRKTMPFA

-578 GLIVFL
+578 GLMVFL
-584 GLHVI
+584 GLHVF

>member
-1 LELVKRILFGTKIQK
+1 
-16 NTIIGTSFII
+16 
-26 LLLKYDGFVRKKYY
+26 
-40 ICHQNIIF
+40 
-48 TPTTKKT
+48 

-63 PILLLIV
+63 PIVLLIV

-75 KVSGYRSAITTLIVT
+75 KVSGYKSAIITLVVT
-90 ILLSL
+90 ILLAL
-95 FAVPAM
+95 FAAPAM
-101 SIIPEKYADTSILG
+101 GILPEKYDGVSIYG
-115 ITLWSIVEGLL
+115 ITLWSVIEGFL

-149 KEVETI
+149 KEIDTI
-155 KAQFIQMT
+155 KTQFIQMT

-231 LANQVAASGVAT
+231 LANQVAAEGVAS
-243 PEELCEVATFIIL
+243 PEMLCEVATFIIV
-256 QLSLMFFITPFLILM
+256 QLSLMFFITPFIILM
-271 MTDKTKILKNICIAL
+271 MTDRKKIVKNITLAL
-286 FVGTCSIIVQFCCA
+286 FVGTFSIIVQFCCA
-300 HWIGPETPAILGSVA
+300 HFIGPETPAILGSVA
-315 AIFAMLIYNKLFI
+315 AIIAMLIYNKLFI
-328 HDENPADEVIVEKK
+328 RDENPSDEVKVEKK
-342 KLGIAKTL
+342 NFGMKKTL

-363 LISSKIVPP
+363 LISSKIVPSI
-372 VNDLLSNTLVTKF
+372 NSALNSTLVTQF
-385 DIPVIGNTF
+385 SIPVIGNTF

-412 GGMIQGMSLSSLM
+412 GGMIQGLSFGQLM
-425 NLLAKTTLNLQKTI
+425 KLLAKTTINLQKTV
-439 VTICCLVAIAML
+439 VTICCLVAMAML

-461 AKGLVLLTG
+461 AKGLVALTG
-470 ATFPFF
+470 AAFPFF

-514 GTFFGVTG
+514 STFFGVPG

-550 TAACNMEGQD
+550 TAACDMEGLD
-560 GNIMRKTMPFA
+560 GEIMRKTMPFA

-578 GLIVFL
+578 GLMVYL
-584 GLHVI
+584 GLML

>member
-1 LELVKRILFGTKIQK
+1 
-16 NTIIGTSFII
+16 
-26 LLLKYDGFVRKKYY
+26 
-40 ICHQNIIF
+40 
-48 TPTTKKT
+48 
-55 MSALISVI
+55 M
-63 PILLLIV
+63 
-70 LMMGF
+70 
-75 KVSGYRSAITTLIVT
+75 
-90 ILLSL
+90 
-95 FAVPAM
+95 
-101 SIIPEKYADTSILG
+101 
-115 ITLWSIVEGLL
+115 
-126 KACFPIIL
+126 
-134 IIICAIFSYNILCET
+134 
-149 KEVETI
+149 
-155 KAQFIQMT
+155 
-163 SDKGLLVLLLTWG
+163 
-176 LGGVL
+176 
-181 EGMAGFGTA
+181 
-190 VAIPAAILIGLGF
+190 
-203 KPMFSA
+203 
-209 VICLVANTVAVG
+209 
-221 FGAVGLPATT
+221 
-231 LANQVAASGVAT
+231 AT

-271 MTDKTKILKNICIAL
+271 MTDRTKIVKNITIAL
-286 FVGTCSIIVQFCCA
+286 FVGAFSIIVQFCCA

-315 AIFAMLIYNKLFI
+315 AIIAMLIYNKLFI
-328 HDENPADEVIVEKK
+328 KDENPADEVVVEKK
-342 KLGIAKTL
+342 KFGLTKTL

-372 VNDLLSNTLVTKF
+372 INELLNQTLVTKF
-385 DIPVIGNTF
+385 ELPVIGNTF

-412 GGMIQGMSLSSLM
+412 GGLIQGMSFGQLM
-425 NLLAKTTLNLQKTI
+425 KLLAKTTLNLQKTVI
-439 VTICCLVAIAML
+439 TICCLVAMAML

-470 ATFPFF
+470 SAFPFF

-550 TAACNMEGQD
+550 TAACDMEGQD
-560 GNIMRKTMPFA
+560 GDIMRKTMPFA

-578 GLIVFL
+578 GLMVFL